1 MRELH
6 AKGGISQQDMDT
18 QEMQLKI
25 ATTRAASIAIALFGL
40 SKSESIPHPVN
51 RTAIQKILMNNV
63 FSIFPPFS
71 LF

>member
-1 MRELH
+1 M
-6 AKGGISQQDMDT
+6 QQ
-18 QEMQLKI
+18 KI

-51 RTAIQKILMNNV
+51 RAAIQNMFANIV